1 MRTRHLAAA
10 AVAIATSIGA
20 VAGTATTASATSAPI
35 PTTGTVRLAGA
46 DRYATAVAV
55 SRKTF
60 TAPQSTVVV
69 ASGEDWPDAL
79 AAGPL
84 AAMLDAPILLVT
96 RKGVPSVVDAELR
109 RLGAV
114 HVIVVGGKG
123 VIPDAVLRA
132 SARWSKDVRRI
143 AGPDRYA
150 TAAAVAGDMGGVGS
164 VYLSSGTG
172 CAAALGG
179 GAAAA
184 AENGA
189 LVRTAPTALSDAAA
203 GALRRDTPAHV
214 VILGGTG
221 AISSAVERQ
230 VKAVLPSATVDRA
243 AGRDRYETAFLLASA
258 LWGSEASITA
268 FYASG
273 TSFPDALAG
282 TSAAYVNDAP
292 VLLTR
297 ATCTPAPTGWM
308 EQEAGITTKV
318 FLGGAAVTYSG
329 SRSC

>member
-1 MRTRHLAAA
+1 MNARHLVAT
-10 AVAIATSIGA
+10 AVAVATAIGT
-20 VAGTATTASATSAPI
+20 VAGTTTAASATSAPI
-35 PTTGTVRLAGA
+35 PGPGTVRLAGA

-96 RKGVPSVVDAELR
+96 RKGVPTVVDAELK

-114 HVIVVGGKG
+114 HVVVVVGKG
-123 VIPDAVLRA
+123 AVPDAVLRA
-132 SARWSKDVRRI
+132 SARWSNDVRRI
-143 AGPDRYA
+143 AGADRYA
-150 TAAAVAGDMGGVGS
+150 TAAAVAADMGGVDS

-172 CAAALGG
+172 FADALGG

-189 LVRTAPTALSDAAA
+189 LVLTSPSTLSGAAA
-203 GALRRDTPAHV
+203 ETLRRNAPSHV

-221 AISSAVERQ
+221 AVSSAVERQ
-230 VKAVLPSATVDRA
+230 VKDLVPSATVDRA
-243 AGRDRYETAFLLASA
+243 AGRDRYETAFLLAAA

-273 TSFPDALAG
+273 TSFADALAG

-297 ATCTPAPTGWM
+297 ATCTPAPTEWV

-318 FLGGAAVTYSG
+318 FLGGAAVTYAG